1 MPTWQKW
8 DNFMGCHIKPQDN
21 QVILFLKSQSTLIIT
36 WPCCLTTLCHNLTAA
51 EVPINAQWFMQD
63 GGRPHIANVVLDFL
77 NETSG
82 PKVISHFPGCC
93 DCGQVWPPHSSVT
106 NLCDFFLW
114 GFMKVKLY
122 SRKLGS
128 LMEFRAMIIHLCNT
142 ISEELCHKVITNVQV
157 HL

>member
-1 MPTWQKW
+1 MLP
-8 DNFMGCHIKPQDN
+8 DNFVPQ
-21 QVILFLKSQSTLIIT
+21 
-36 WPCCLTTLCHNLTAA
+36 LTAA

-63 GGRPHIANVVLDFL
+63 GGRRHTANVVLDFL

-82 PKVISHFPGCC
+82 PKVIFHFPGCH
-93 DCGQVWPPHSSVT
+93 DCGQVWPPHGSVT
-106 NLCDFFLW
+106 YLCDFFLW

-128 LMEFRAMIIHLCNT
+128 LMEFRAMTIHLRHT
-142 ISEELCHKVITNVQV
+142 ISEDLCHKVITNVQV